1 MPQTAVVVRDGFSY
15 VYRVGTDSKVSQL
28 KVQTGRQSGD
38 AVEVLSGLN
47 EGDQIII
54 SGTDM
59 FNGAQQI
66 QLNQ

>member
-1 MPQTAVVVRDGFSY
+1 VKTPIALGARSL
-15 VYRVGTDSKVSQL
+15 S
-28 KVQTGRQSGD
+28 

-47 EGDQIII
+47 EGVQIII